1 MKYRIVKE
9 WKTDSISGRE
19 VEVEFDRSMRYN
31 SNEIMKLIK
40 NGYSIDYN
48 CKLYCLKKVDKIGLS
63 EIITFMILEEV

>member
-9 WKTDSISGRE
+9 WKADSISGKE
-19 VEVEFDRSMRYN
+19 VSIDYDVNMRYN

-40 NGYSIDYN
+40 TGYSIDYN
-48 CKLYCLKKVDKIGLS
+48 YKLYCLKKVERIGRS